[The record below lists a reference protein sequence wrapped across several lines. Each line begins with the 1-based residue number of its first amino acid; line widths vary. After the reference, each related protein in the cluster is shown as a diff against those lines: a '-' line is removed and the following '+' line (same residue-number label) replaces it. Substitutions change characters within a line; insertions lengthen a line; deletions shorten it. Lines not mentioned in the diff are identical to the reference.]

1 MSDWGYTRDEGK
13 RENKTGI
20 LRCVITQAE
29 TAVSKTSG
37 KDMIVIWIRPSG
49 CDFTVKNY
57 IVKNEHF
64 NKNMTDFYDAFPS
77 IPEGNFDFL
86 SWVGAEGAAN
96 FGEEEYNGY
105 KNMKVK
111 WFVSAEKAQNLPPFE
126 GKKPEKQEVTTLGGD
141 TFEPVENDGDL
152 PF

>member
-1 MSDWGYTRDEGK
+1 MSDWGYTRDDGK
-13 RENKTGI
+13 REAKTGI
-20 LRCVITQAE
+20 LRCVITNAE
-29 TAVSKTSG
+29 AAVSKSSG
-37 KDMIVIWIRPSG
+37 RDMIVVTVRPSG

-57 IVKNEHF
+57 IVKNERF
-64 NKNMTDFYDAFPS
+64 NKNMTDFYEAFPQ

-96 FGEEEYNGY
+96 FGEDEKGY
-105 KNMKVK
+105 TKVK

-126 GKKPEKQEVTTLGGD
+126 GKKPEKQEVTSLGGGES
-141 TFEPVENDGDL
+141 FEVVENDGDL

>member
-1 MSDWGYTRDEGK
+1 MSDWGYSRDESK

-37 KDMIVIWIRPSG
+37 KDMIVIWLRPSG

-64 NKNMTDFYDAFPS
+64 N
-77 IPEGNFDFL
+77 
-86 SWVGAEGAAN
+86 
-96 FGEEEYNGY
+96 

>member
-1 MSDWGYTRDEGK
+1 MSDWGYTRDESK

-141 TFEPVENDGDL
+141 TFAPVENDGDL